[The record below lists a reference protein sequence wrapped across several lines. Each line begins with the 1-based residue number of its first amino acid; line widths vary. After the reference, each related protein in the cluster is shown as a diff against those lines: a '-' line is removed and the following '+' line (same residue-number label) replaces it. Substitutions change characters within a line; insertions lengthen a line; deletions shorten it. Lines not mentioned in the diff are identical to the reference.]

1 MVKSSVLI
9 VLMGAL
15 LALGFSNAIILT
27 GFYANRT
34 FIARNLC
41 ENRNRPAMKCA
52 GKCCLLKKLKQ
63 ENKDDQQGPERRS
76 ESGFELIFQQ
86 QDNYIYHP
94 LPLVARVEY
103 MNFQEPV
110 CNRFA
115 TGVFRPPQC

>member
-1 MVKSSVLI
+1 MVKSSILI

-15 LALGFSNAIILT
+15 LAMTFSNAIILT
-27 GFYANRT
+27 RFYANRT

-41 ENRNRPAMKCA
+41 ENRNRPAMKC
-52 GKCCLLKKLKQ
+52 GGRCCLLKKLKQ

-86 QDNYIYHP
+86 RDNDINHP
-94 LPLVARVEY
+94 LPLVVRIKY

-110 CNRFA
+110 YNRFT
-115 TGVFRPPQC
+115 TGVFHPPQC